1 MNITMA
7 FQPIISLAVRRVF
20 AYEALVRGRGG
31 AGAGV
36 VLSQVT
42 EENRYLFDQSCR
54 SRAIGLAA
62 NLNLAGGGAML
73 SINFLPNAVYDPRA
87 CIRVTLDAAR
97 RAGFPV
103 DRIMFEFTE
112 SERVDPAH
120 LLNILQHYRSLG
132 FRTAIDDFGAGY
144 AGMGLLVDFVPDV
157 VKIDMHLVRGCD
169 RDPNRRRILC
179 NIVHMLQDLA
189 VTVVCEGIETEGEV
203 ETLRDIGVDLMQGYF
218 FARPALEALPVPRW
232 PDCTRP
238 RRKADCATAG
248 HVTTVSHTRP
258 EAP

>member
-1 MNITMA
+1 MPQKNIPCAGCRSGAVPPMNITMA
-7 FQPIISLAVRRVF
+7 FQPIISVAARRVF

-144 AGMGLLVDFVPDV
+144 AGIGLLVDFVPDV

-179 NIVHMLQDLA
+179 NIVTCCRISRSRLSA
-189 VTVVCEGIETEGEV
+189 KGSKP
-203 ETLRDIGVDLMQGYF
+203 R
-218 FARPALEALPVPRW
+218 ARS
-232 PDCTRP
+232 RP
-238 RRKADCATAG
+238 CATWAS
-248 HVTTVSHTRP
+248 T
-258 EAP
+258 